1 MRIEILGCSGG
12 IGAGLRTTSL
22 LIDDVILIDCGTGV
36 GDLGPGALSKIR
48 HVFLTHA
55 HLDHIAA
62 LPLMIDTLFARLMR
76 QPLTVYC
83 QLATYRSLKRH
94 IFNSEIWPDFF
105 ELPTG
110 ATPVITYRQVSNGE
124 SIQVCGLCIEPIK
137 VNHSV
142 PGLAYRVEGQNET
155 AFAFSGD
162 TSTNDSLWSAL
173 NRHHRL
179 DLLLV
184 ECAFPE
190 TERALSLVSSH
201 YCPSLLA
208 EDLLKLNSR
217 PRVCIS
223 HLKPGAEQVTM
234 NELQSRLPQFAV
246 QPLIG
251 GEVFE
256 L

>member
-1 MRIEILGCSGG
+1 MRIQILGCSGG

-22 LIDDVILIDCGTGV
+22 LIDEVILIDCGTGV
-36 GDLGPGALSKIR
+36 GDLGIEALSKIR
-48 HVFLTHA
+48 HVFLTHV
-55 HLDHIAA
+55 HVDHIAA
-62 LPLMIDTLFARLMR
+62 LPLLVATLFERFMR
-76 QPLTVYC
+76 QPLTVHC
-83 QLATYRSLKRH
+83 QRATYRSLKRH

-105 ELPTG
+105 ELPAG
-110 ATPVITYRQVSNGE
+110 ATPVMAYRPLNSGE
-124 SIQVCGLCIEPIK
+124 SIQVCGLSVEPIK
-137 VNHSV
+137 VNHSI
-142 PGLAYRVEGQNET
+142 PALAYRVEGQDGT

-173 NRHHRL
+173 NRHRRL

-190 TERALSLVSSH
+190 AERALSGASGH

-208 EDLLKLNSR
+208 NDLAKLKSR

-234 NELQSRLPQFAV
+234 NELQTRLSEFEV
-246 QPLIG
+246 QQLVG
-251 GEVFE
+251 GEMFE